1 MTQQAATQQAVTQH
15 SVTQQAVTQQ
25 AATQQ
30 AATQDAGAQ
39 EARCVIIGGGAM
51 GVGLLYYLAHEG
63 WTDTILLEKGEL
75 TSGSTWHAAGLIPNF
90 IGDLNVAKVHQ
101 EAVALYPRLEAET
114 GLSAGWHGCGA
125 IRLARTDDEVDWH
138 RYVHAMLTQIGVE
151 SHLIGVEE
159 IRRRHPLLE
168 DLSDVKLGFYTPND
182 GWTDPT
188 GCTNAMARGARQLG
202 CDIRRHTLVSD
213 MSQLPDGRWEIIASP
228 NGADGSSGKA
238 GADSYRI
245 VADHVV
251 NAAGHYAP
259 QLGAMVG
266 LDVPVVSVIH
276 QYLVTEPLQAMIDLG
291 YEPPVV
297 RDPRSS
303 CYYRREI
310 DGLLVGP
317 YEMSGSTV
325 YGVGAEGIDWG
336 LHFYLTPPDL
346 DVLEECL
353 HFAAMRIPAF
363 AEAGIK
369 QVVSG
374 PITHTP
380 DSGYLMGPAPGLRN
394 YWHCN
399 GASIGITQ
407 GPGAGKYLA
416 QWMVYGQTEINVRG
430 MDPRRFG
437 DHSGPRSTFAI
448 AKAHDE
454 YHEMYQ
460 VRLPGEYRAAGR
472 PQKTSAIYDRLDSLG
487 AQWQEVYGW
496 ERAQY
501 YSPDGTPEQ
510 HSFRRSN
517 ALEVGGVVGDEV
529 RGVRERV
536 GVADLSAFASFEV
549 TGADAHGLLDRLS
562 ANRLPERD
570 GGIRLTHMLTELGGI
585 ECEMTIA
592 RLHAQRFYL
601 TSAIMGQSHDLDW
614 LTQHVHDGAD
624 VTVSDVTDTTG
635 IVAVTGPRA
644 RDVLST
650 LTSADLSNGAFRW
663 LTAAPIEVAG
673 VRCLALR
680 VSYVGELGW
689 ELHCPMERFAELYDA
704 LVVTG
709 EPHEMAH
716 FGSYAMNAMRIE
728 KGYKAWGSELTT
740 EITPVE
746 ARLERFVDL
755 SRPFLGR
762 DAVIARRDQPEPLSM
777 VLVYCEVDAADS
789 DVRGNEPAFAPGERE
804 VMGIATSGAWGYT
817 VDRSL
822 AFVYVDP
829 GFEAPGSTFELD
841 LLGERRKATV
851 LAEPAYDP
859 ANTALRS

>member
-1 MTQQAATQQAVTQH
+1 MT
-15 SVTQQAVTQQ
+15 
-25 AATQQ
+25 
-30 AATQDAGAQ
+30 Q

-63 WTDTILLEKGEL
+63 WTDTVLLEKGEL

-90 IGDLNVAKVHQ
+90 IGDLNMAKVHQ
-101 EAVALYPRLEAET
+101 EAIALYPRIEAET

-138 RYVHAMLTQIGVE
+138 RYVGAMLTQIGVE
-151 SHLIGVEE
+151 SHLISPAE
-159 IRRRHPLLE
+159 IRERHPLLE
-168 DLSDVKLGFYTPND
+168 DLSDVKLGFYTPDD

-188 GCTNAMARGARQLG
+188 GCTNAMARGARNLG
-202 CDIRRHTLVSD
+202 CDIRRHTLVTG
-213 MSQLPDGRWEIIASP
+213 MSRLSDGRWEIIASP
-228 NGADGSSGKA
+228 GGADGA
-238 GADSYRI
+238 ARRDDDYRI
-245 VADHVV
+245 VCEHVV

-276 QYLVTEPLQAMIDLG
+276 QYVVTEPMQAMIDLG
-291 YEPPVV
+291 FEPPVT

-317 YEMSGSTV
+317 YEMSDSRL
-325 YGVGAEGIDWG
+325 YGVDSIDWD
-336 LHFYLTPPDL
+336 LHFHLTGADH

-353 HFAAMRIPAF
+353 EYAAMRIPAF
-363 AEAGIK
+363 ADAGIK
-369 QVVSG
+369 QTVSG

-416 QWMVYGQTEINVRG
+416 QWIVHGQTEINVRG

-437 DHSGPRSTFAI
+437 DHTGPRSTFAI

-472 PQKTSAIYDRLDSLG
+472 PQKTDPIYGRLDRLG

-496 ERAQY
+496 ERPQY
-501 YSPDGTPEQ
+501 FSPGGDGEQ

-517 ALEVGGVVGDEV
+517 AFDPVADEV
-529 RGVRERV
+529 RGVRRRV
-536 GVADLSAFASFEV
+536 GIADISAFASFEV
-549 TGADAHGLLDRLS
+549 AGAGAAAHLDRLS
-562 ANRLPERD
+562 ANRLPASD
-570 GGIRLTHMLTELGGI
+570 GGIRLTHMLTALGGI
-585 ECEMTIA
+585 ECEMTVA
-592 RLHAQRFYL
+592 RLGTDRYYL

-614 LTQHVHDGAD
+614 LVQHAPDGTD
-624 VTVSDVTDTTG
+624 VRVGDHLSMFDPPERQRRGGGLEIRDVTDSTG
-635 IVAVTGPRA
+635 ILAVTGPRA
-644 RDVLST
+644 RDVLAP
-650 LTSADLSNGAFRW
+650 LTDADLGNEAFRW
-663 LTAAPIEVAG
+663 LTAAQIEVAG
-673 VRCLALR
+673 VACLALR

-689 ELHCPMERFAELYDA
+689 ELHCAMDTLAELYDA
-704 LVVTG
+704 VVAAG
-709 EPHEMAH
+709 EPHGMAH
-716 FGSYAMNAMRIE
+716 FGSYAMNVMRIE

-740 EITPVE
+740 EITPIE

-755 SRPFLGR
+755 SRPFIGR
-762 DAVIARRDQPEPLSM
+762 DATVARRDQTEALSM
-777 VLVYCEVDAADS
+777 VLVYCEVDATDN
-789 DVRGNEPAFAPGERE
+789 DVRGNEPAFDSDGN
-804 VMGIATSGAWGYT
+804 VMGIATSGAWGHT
-817 VDRSL
+817 VGRSL
-822 AFVYVDP
+822 AFVYVAP
-829 GFEAPGSTFELD
+829 PFEAPGSTFELD
-841 LLGERRKATV
+841 LLGERRTATV
-851 LAEPAYDP
+851 LAAPAYDP
-859 ANTALRS
+859 ANLAPRA